1 VGGSGWSTA
10 DGYRRSGALA
20 PPLSAVNGL
29 GEAAWERIAAG
40 KPFRG
45 LDDFCRRTRLP
56 ESATADLIRAG
67 AFDAFDPDRRQLL
80 WALGELDYRAD
91 ELEITFEPQALALAR
106 LEPLEQTSWE
116 YELLGLSPAGQL
128 MRHYRPALNKAGAL
142 TVAQVREMPNGR
154 HVRIGAMM
162 AVRQSPPTAHGMV
175 FISLED
181 ETGLVDMVVRPNIFE
196 DYRKTLRG
204 ERLLLVDGIIQREGG
219 AVSVLMIRAGAVGG
233 VDNVVNVDNVGNV

>member
-1 VGGSGWSTA
+1 
-10 DGYRRSGALA
+10 
-20 PPLSAVNGL
+20 
-29 GEAAWERIAAG
+29 
-40 KPFRG
+40 
-45 LDDFCRRTRLP
+45 
-56 ESATADLIRAG
+56 
-67 AFDAFDPDRRQLL
+67 
-80 WALGELDYRAD
+80 
-91 ELEITFEPQALALAR
+91 
-106 LEPLEQTSWE
+106 
-116 YELLGLSPAGQL
+116 
-128 MRHYRPALNKAGAL
+128 MRHYRPALNRAGAL

-196 DYRKTLRG
+196 EYRKTLRG

-219 AVSVLMIRAGAVGG
+219 AVSVLMVRARA